1 MNNSSPQILTA
12 EQARLLMLR
21 YFDAETTEQEEA
33 MLKRF
38 VASPEGADAQFN
50 ELRAVMGLAICNAL
64 VKPKTDL
71 PDHPVRLTKR
81 KKRNL
86 TVQRVWQRAAA
97 VCIPLL
103 LAGGITIT
111 GYIHQ
116 QNNRCVAYIHGVRVT
131 NSSQVE
137 QAMHDALTDINRP
150 HDAPGIEE
158 QMSKIFCPIE

>member
-1 MNNSSPQILTA
+1 MNNSSLQILTA
-12 EQARLLMLR
+12 EQARQLMQR

-38 VASPEGADAQFN
+38 VASPEGADAEFN
-50 ELRAVMGLAICNAL
+50 ELRAVMGMAICDAL
-64 VKPKTDL
+64 VKPQTAL
-71 PDHPVRLTKR
+71 PVHPVRLTKR
-81 KKRNL
+81 SRRNL
-86 TVQRVWQRAAA
+86 TVKRGWQRAAA

-103 LAGGITIT
+103 LAGGIALT

-116 QNNRCVAYIHGVRVT
+116 QNNRCVAYIHGVKVT